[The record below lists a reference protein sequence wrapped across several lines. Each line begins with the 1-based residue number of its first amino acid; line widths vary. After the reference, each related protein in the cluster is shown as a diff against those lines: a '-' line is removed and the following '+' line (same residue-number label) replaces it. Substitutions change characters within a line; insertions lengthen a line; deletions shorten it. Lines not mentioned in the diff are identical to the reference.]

1 MIDPGSPQTENPM
14 DVRVPRLA
22 EGVESATV
30 ANILVSPGDRIEKDQ
45 VILELETEKA
55 VGPIPSPG
63 SGEVSKIHVKQ
74 GDEVAVGQVLIT
86 LAERAVVGKAPQA
99 EKTER
104 RAGDRKTVRQVT
116 PQERE
121 ELSAPEKLRPD
132 QYQYESKSGF
142 APPASPAVR
151 RIARELDI
159 DLTRVRGT
167 EAGGRITVGDLRA
180 YIQALQRAALASR
193 PAAEKAPKTTPAS
206 TDFSRWGT
214 IHKKPISSVRRTI
227 GQRMYDSWSTIPHVT
242 QFEEVDVTHVTRLR
256 KEYGPAFEK
265 KGKHLTLTPFV
276 LKAVVA
282 ALKKYSIFN
291 SSLDETTGEIVYK
304 EYYHIGIAVDT
315 EAGLIVPVLRDV
327 DKKSLANLSA
337 ELNDLVE
344 KTRQRKVSLEQ
355 LQGGSF
361 TISNQGGIGG
371 GHFTPIINKPEVAV
385 LGIGRASS
393 KPIAKDGKVEARAI
407 LPLCL
412 SYDHRVMDG
421 ADAVR
426 FMLEVIGML
435 ENFPEQELKG

>member
-1 MIDPGSPQTENPM
+1 MELAASGRRTEKILFGDRPWQRGRRFHRGFRLHEDHSRSDRSLGPGWADDARHGWLWQKRHPAPSEALFRSRCRDDSPCHSTCPFSKGRGCGAGCRAGDKGIEYQPREGLSALLIDPGSPQTENPM

-99 EKTER
+99 EKTEQ

-167 EAGGRITVGDLRA
+167 EAGGRIIVGDLSA
-180 YIQALQRAALASR
+180 YIQALQ
-193 PAAEKAPKTTPAS
+193 
-206 TDFSRWGT
+206 
-214 IHKKPISSVRRTI
+214 
-227 GQRMYDSWSTIPHVT
+227 
-242 QFEEVDVTHVTRLR
+242 
-256 KEYGPAFEK
+256 
-265 KGKHLTLTPFV
+265 
-276 LKAVVA
+276 
-282 ALKKYSIFN
+282 
-291 SSLDETTGEIVYK
+291 
-304 EYYHIGIAVDT
+304 
-315 EAGLIVPVLRDV
+315 
-327 DKKSLANLSA
+327 
-337 ELNDLVE
+337 
-344 KTRQRKVSLEQ
+344 
-355 LQGGSF
+355 
-361 TISNQGGIGG
+361 
-371 GHFTPIINKPEVAV
+371 
-385 LGIGRASS
+385 
-393 KPIAKDGKVEARAI
+393 
-407 LPLCL
+407 
-412 SYDHRVMDG
+412 
-421 ADAVR
+421 
-426 FMLEVIGML
+426 
-435 ENFPEQELKG
+435 